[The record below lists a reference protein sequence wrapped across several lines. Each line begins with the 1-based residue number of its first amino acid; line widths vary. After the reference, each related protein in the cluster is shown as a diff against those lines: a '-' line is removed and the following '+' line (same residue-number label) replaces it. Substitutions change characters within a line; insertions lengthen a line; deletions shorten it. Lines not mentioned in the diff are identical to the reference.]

1 MAEIFVLI
9 RPLKLIYNLEAS
21 FRNFPVAIL
30 VIFII
35 RNHDE
40 IPAVT
45 LLQVFKSRK
54 TFSVLI
60 IDQFFSRF

>member
-9 RPLKLIYNLEAS
+9 RPLKLINNLEAS
-21 FRNFPVAIL
+21 FQNFPVAIL
-30 VIFII
+30 VTFII

-45 LLQVFKSRK
+45 LFQVFKSRK